1 MSNFIKSNLIKRLKK
16 ELILFTCGV
25 VAFICLTS
33 SVLAHRSASTVL
45 TPENQ
50 QRIELAAWKYA
61 IDTPLLL
68 ETIDWFRDLTRNSQ
82 ESAAL
87 AELARL
93 KFMRAQL
100 ELDKHHR
107 VHLFER
113 SLAMADQAL
122 ALNANDVRGL
132 FWKAAAMGKIAEDS
146 GMLNALRML
155 RPMEDLLLKVVE
167 LDERYENA
175 GAHRALGRMYHKLP
189 RFPIS
194 FGSNQ
199 KALAHLKRAHGL
211 FPQDIITRAFYAE
224 LLYEIGRKYEA
235 RKHADFVLTTPITE
249 EDALEFT
256 EYIDIALGVVKKTG
270 GANIKV
276 GNY

>member
-1 MSNFIKSNLIKRLKK
+1 MSNFIKSNLKQLKK
-16 ELILFTCGV
+16 KLILFICGV
-25 VAFICLTS
+25 VALICLTS

-45 TPENQ
+45 TLENQ
-50 QRIELAAWKYA
+50 QKIELAAWKYA

-68 ETIDWFRDLTRNSQ
+68 ETIDWFRDLTRNSR

-113 SLAMADQAL
+113 SIAMADQAL

-199 KALAHLKRAHGL
+199 KALAHLKRAYGL

-235 RKHADFVLTTPITE
+235 RKHADFVLTTPIAE

-256 EYIDIALGVVKKTG
+256 EYVDIALEVVKKTG